1 MTITIPEQRMVIEAL
16 SRAGVRDKVKVIIGG
31 APVTS
36 EWAEEIGAD
45 GYGRDAVGAVKTVRE
60 LLGV

>member
-1 MTITIPEQRMVIEAL
+1 L